1 MQINGKNYRRNVA
14 AVIVSSLYPHNC
26 DVFVGQRIGKKNAW
40 QFPQGGIDEG
50 EEPEEA
56 LFRELK
62 EEIGT
67 KKVEIIAEYPEW
79 TCYDFPEYVK
89 KENIAQCDGY
99 DGQVQKYYL
108 VKLKNSA
115 KINLNTKHAEFDSY
129 KFIQIEEVLDYI
141 VYFKKGVYSKV
152 LHYFKKEGYL

>member
-1 MQINGKNYRRNVA
+1 MIIGDKKYRPNVA
-14 AVIVSSLYPHNC
+14 AVIVSSSYPLNC
-26 DVFVGQRIGKKNAW
+26 NVFVGQRLDKKNSW

-50 EEPEEA
+50 ESPKEA

-67 KKVEIIAEYPEW
+67 KKIEIISEYPEW
-79 TCYDFPEYVK
+79 LSYDFPSQIKTEK
-89 KENIAQCDGY
+89 MMKY
-99 DGQVQKYYL
+99 DGQIQKYYL

-115 KINLNTKHAEFDSY
+115 KINLNTKHAEFDEY
-129 KFIQIEEVLDYI
+129 KFIKIEEVLDYI
-141 VYFKKGVYSKV
+141 IYFKKPVYSKV